1 MSKKVLILS
10 SSLQQKQQFR
20 SACRR
25 IAPRGRRRGSQ
36 CRENQPCREDDKLLP
51 RGCLTCLKTGK
62 CIINDDSRE
71 ITEKMFRAE
80 VIVFATPVYYYSICG
95 QLKTLFDRANALFAS
110 DYSFRDIYLLAAAA
124 EDEDET
130 VKGAVTAV
138 QGWVDCF
145 EKAALKK
152 TIFAGGV
159 SDAGDIKGHRAL
171 REAYETGMKL

>member
-10 SSLQQKQQFR
+10 SSLRR
-20 SACRR
+20 SSNSEAL
-25 IAPRGRRRGSQ
+25 ADELRRGA
-36 CRENQPCREDDKLLP
+36 EDAGHSAEKISLAEKTISFC

-138 QGWVDCF
+138 QVWVDCF

>member
-1 MSKKVLILS
+1 M
-10 SSLQQKQQFR
+10 
-20 SACRR
+20 
-25 IAPRGRRRGSQ
+25 
-36 CRENQPCREDDKLLP
+36 
-51 RGCLTCLKTGK
+51 
-62 CIINDDSRE
+62 
-71 ITEKMFRAE
+71 
-80 VIVFATPVYYYSICG
+80 
-95 QLKTLFDRANALFAS
+95 FDRANALFAS

-159 SDAGDIKGHRAL
+159 SDASDIKGHRAL